1 MQYENWKQVFLF
13 SFSKLK
19 LLPNEKETYFRSQI
33 KTGPC
38 LKFHILGPVL
48 YLVTVCIPD
57 FTTQLQN
64 YHTKLKTCQLRSDKV
79 IEMTGFE
86 FTVN

>member
-1 MQYENWKQVFLF
+1 MK
-13 SFSKLK
+13 KK
-19 LLPNEKETYFRSQI
+19 HTYFGYQI
-33 KTGPC
+33 KIGPF
-38 LKFHILGPVL
+38 LKFHIPGPVL
-48 YLVTVCIPD
+48 YLSTVCIPD

-86 FTVN
+86 FTVNWKDTLPILTSTDFVM